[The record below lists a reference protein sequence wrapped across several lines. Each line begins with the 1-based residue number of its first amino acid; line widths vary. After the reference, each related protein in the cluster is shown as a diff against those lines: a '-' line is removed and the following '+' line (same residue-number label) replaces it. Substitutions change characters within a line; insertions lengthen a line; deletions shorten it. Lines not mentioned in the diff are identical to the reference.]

1 MKNSSCPALCR
12 ASTSLHQ
19 DKKDVDGRDKPG
31 HDGGVAHQSS
41 RFASPGMTRGKNQFI
56 KICHEFET
64 FNQPLR
70 QKLGGLKPDFYGELR
85 TLLFNKGEARLSMPI
100 SKYFTYAGSALLVL
114 LFVSNAY
121 LADDE
126 ADLRFD
132 GSLYESALYAPRQE
146 ETRATA
152 ELRFTRDVTPAIRV
166 REVFAVFVPNER
178 RRGKRYS

>member
-1 MKNSSCPALCR
+1 
-12 ASTSLHQ
+12 
-19 DKKDVDGRDKPG
+19 
-31 HDGGVAHQSS
+31 
-41 RFASPGMTRGKNQFI
+41 
-56 KICHEFET
+56 
-64 FNQPLR
+64 
-70 QKLGGLKPDFYGELR
+70 
-85 TLLFNKGEARLSMPI
+85 MPI

-121 LADDE
+121 LAGDE
-126 ADLRFD
+126 ADLRD

-152 ELRFTRDVTPAIRV
+152 EVRFTRDVTPAIRV